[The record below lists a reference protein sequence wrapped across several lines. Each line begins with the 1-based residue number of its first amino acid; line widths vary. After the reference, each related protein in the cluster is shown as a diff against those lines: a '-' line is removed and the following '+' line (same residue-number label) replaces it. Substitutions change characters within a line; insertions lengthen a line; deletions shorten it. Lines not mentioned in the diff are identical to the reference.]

1 MESASTLYDS
11 FECTQKRAMRQ
22 QLLIKQ
28 YHMPL
33 ISVKT
38 LLPKELSQSPY
49 NKEIFNLAI
58 EAIQEKIKA
67 CGFKYVTRQIIQQK
81 FGQEAFIVLDTRCSS
96 DVKKQMM
103 DIEQNHPL
111 GALMDIDVA
120 DKMGTTISRNDC
132 ETSARKCLIC
142 GGPAYRCLKANKHS
156 AEEIDTKIKT
166 LLNQVQEA
174 A

>member
-1 MESASTLYDS
+1 MKSASTLYDS

-38 LLPKELSQSPY
+38 LLPKELCHSPY

-58 EAIQEKIKA
+58 EAIQLKIKE
-67 CGFKYVTRQIIQQK
+67 CGYKYVTRQIIQQK

-103 DIEQNHPL
+103 DIEQTHPL
-111 GALMDIDVA
+111 GSLMDIDVT
-120 DKMGTTISRNDC
+120 DKTGTTISRNGC
-132 ETSARKCLIC
+132 ESSIRKCLIC
-142 GGPAYRCLKANKHS
+142 GSPAYHCLKTHKHS
-156 AEEIDTKIKT
+156 AEEIDAKVKV
-166 LLNQVQEA
+166 LLNKVQEA